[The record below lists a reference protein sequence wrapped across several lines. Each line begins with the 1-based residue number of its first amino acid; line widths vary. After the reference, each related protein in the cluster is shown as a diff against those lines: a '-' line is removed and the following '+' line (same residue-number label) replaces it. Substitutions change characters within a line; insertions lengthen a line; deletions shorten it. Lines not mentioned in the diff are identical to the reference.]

1 VDPEVVNES
10 GRDDLRAEAAG
21 ITAERKLARKALARE
36 LKGLERLAKN
46 IGVGIALISRDY
58 RTLWANDFLKEIFG
72 EVEGK
77 ACYSAYNQ
85 QPSVCPWCG
94 VRQIFELGAETVVTE
109 AVGEDKEG
117 EQVWSQI
124 IATPVYDEKGE
135 IIAAIEAV
143 MPITERK
150 RAEMALAESEE
161 KYRLL
166 IENANEVIAVAQ
178 DGFLKIFNDRAVEL
192 SGYSREELESK
203 PFVELIYPED
213 RNLVLENYSK
223 RLRGIDIPR
232 VYDFRVVDKSG
243 KIKWV
248 QISAVPITWMGR
260 SASLMFLSD
269 VTDRKRAEEAYH
281 TLVEQSLQ
289 GLVILQEGRI
299 VFANQALAQMLGYTL
314 HELLSLSHSE
324 VHAIVHP
331 GDRNKIWGRYRNRLK
346 GRQLPEHYEFRA
358 IRKDGT
364 AIWLELYTKLIDYQ
378 GKAAIQATFID
389 ITDRKA
395 VEEALRKAKE
405 AAETAT
411 RTKSEFLA
419 SMSHEIRTP
428 MNAVV
433 GITGLLLETEL
444 SQEQEEYVETIRD
457 SGEAVLSLM
466 NDILDLSK
474 IEGRRMELER
484 RPIELLGCIKASL
497 AIVASYAHEKG
508 LKLSLKIEGIIPEM
522 IFGDSLRLKQVL
534 VNLLTN
540 AVKFT
545 EKGQV
550 TVNVSGQRLEGD
562 GYRIHFAVIDTG
574 IGIPAEKMS
583 CLFHPFSQV
592 DASIARR
599 YGGSGLGLAIS
610 KQLVEMMGGE
620 IWAESW
626 PGKGSTFHF
635 TILTQATAAKPA
647 EAEPVLAPS
656 PRLGAKHS
664 PRPLSILLAEDNIMS
679 KKITLQILKK
689 IGYAADV
696 ASNGLEVLAALER
709 HPYDVILMDVQMPKM
724 DGIEAARKIR
734 ERWPK
739 GPKIVAITAH
749 ALQGDRERCLA
760 AGMDDF
766 ISKPVKLEKLRAML
780 ASYP

>member
-1 VDPEVVNES
+1 MYPGAKASGISPEDEKAC
-10 GRDDLRAEAAG
+10 R
-21 ITAERKLARKALARE
+21 ALAKE

-58 RTLWANDFLKEIFG
+58 RTLWANDLLKEIFG
-72 EVEGK
+72 DIEGTT
-77 ACYSAYNQ
+77 CYSAYNQ

-94 VRQIFELGAETVVTE
+94 VRQVFETGREKAVTE
-109 AVGEDKEG
+109 AAGMDKDG
-117 EQVWSQI
+117 NQVWSQI
-124 IATPVYDEKGE
+124 VATPVYDEDGDV
-135 IIAAIEAV
+135 IAAIEAV

-178 DGFLKIFNDRAVEL
+178 DGFLKIFNDRAMEI

-203 PFVELIYPED
+203 PFVEIIYPED
-213 RNLVLENYSK
+213 RDLVLASYFQ
-223 RLRGIDIPR
+223 RLRGKDIPR

-248 QISAVPITWMGR
+248 QISAVFITWMGR
-260 SASLMFLSD
+260 PASLIFLSD
-269 VTDRKRAEEAYH
+269 VTDRKGAEEAYH

-299 VFANQALAQMLGYTL
+299 VFANRAIGQMWGSSPQ
-314 HELLSLSHSE
+314 ELLALSEKE
-324 VHAIVHP
+324 VHALVYP
-331 GDRNKIWGRYRNRLK
+331 DDRAAVWRRYRDRLK
-346 GRQLPEHYEFRA
+346 GGRLPEHYEFRG

-364 AIWLELYTKLIDYQ
+364 VNWLEVYSKLIDYQ
-378 GKAAIQATFID
+378 GEPAVQATFID

-395 VEEALRKAKE
+395 VEEALRQAKV

-428 MNAVV
+428 LNAVV
-433 GITGLLLETEL
+433 GVTGLLQETPL
-444 SQEQEEYVETIRD
+444 GQEQREYVETIRS
-457 SGEAVLSLM
+457 SGEAVLSIM

-474 IEGRRMELER
+474 IESERMELESL
-484 RPIELLGCIKASL
+484 PLELQSSIKASI
-497 AIVASYAHEKG
+497 AIVSSFAHEKG
-508 LKLSLKIEGIIPEM
+508 LKLSQKMDKDVPGTIL
-522 IFGDSLRLKQVL
+522 GDSMHLKQIL
-534 VNLLTN
+534 VNLLNN

-545 EKGQV
+545 DRGEVTLHISSEK
-550 TVNVSGQRLEGD
+550 LEG
-562 GYRIHFAVIDTG
+562 GRYRIHFAVNDTG
-574 IGIPAEKMS
+574 MGIPPEKMS
-583 CLFHPFSQV
+583 SLFQPFSQA

-599 YGGSGLGLAIS
+599 YGGTGLGLAIS
-610 KQLVEMMGGE
+610 KRLVELMGGK

-626 PGKGSTFHF
+626 PGRGSTFHF
-635 TILTQATAAKPA
+635 TILSEASAAKPLPAAA
-647 EAEPVLAPS
+647 EAGSALPS
-656 PRLGAKHS
+656 RAGTASGPSQG
-664 PRPLSILLAEDNIMS
+664 RPLSILLAEDNIMS
-679 KKITLQILKK
+679 KKIILQILKK
-689 IGYAADV
+689 IGYSADV
-696 ASNGLEVLAALER
+696 ASNGQEVLAALER

-724 DGIEAARKIR
+724 DGIEAARRIR
-734 ERWPK
+734 ERWSN

-749 ALQGDRERCLA
+749 ALQGDKERCLA

-780 ASYP
+780 ASYA

>member
-1 VDPEVVNES
+1 MDP
-10 GRDDLRAEAAG
+10 GAKAAG
-21 ITAERKLARKALARE
+21 IAPDDERAYKALAKE
-36 LKGLERLAKN
+36 LKGLDRLAKN

-58 RTLWANDFLKEIFG
+58 RTLWANDLLKDIFG

-77 ACYSAYNQ
+77 ACYSTYNQ

-94 VRQIFELGAETVVTE
+94 VRQIFETGREKAVTE
-109 AVGEDKEG
+109 AAGKDKDG
-117 EQVWSQI
+117 NQVWSQI
-124 IATPVYDEKGE
+124 VATPVYDEEGD

-150 RAEMALAESEE
+150 RSEMALAESEE

-178 DGFLKIFNDRAVEL
+178 DGFLKIFNDRAVEI

-203 PFVELIYPED
+203 PFAEIIYPED
-213 RNLVLENYSK
+213 RDLVLGSYFK
-223 RLRGIDIPR
+223 RLRGKDIPR
-232 VYDFRVVDKSG
+232 VYDFRIVDKSG

-248 QISAVPITWMGR
+248 QINAVFITWMGR
-260 SASLMFLSD
+260 PASLIFLSD

-299 VFANQALAQMLGYTL
+299 VFANRAIGQMWGSSPQDLLAL
-314 HELLSLSHSE
+314 SKKD
-324 VHAIVHP
+324 VHALVYP
-331 GDRNKIWGRYRNRLK
+331 DDRTAVWRRYRDRLK
-346 GRQLPEHYEFRA
+346 GGLLPEHYEFRG

-364 AIWLELYTKLIDYQ
+364 INWLEVYSKLIDYQ
-378 GKAAIQATFID
+378 GKPAIQATFID

-395 VEEALRKAKE
+395 AEEALLQAKV

-433 GITGLLLETEL
+433 GVTGLLLETPL
-444 SQEQEEYVETIRD
+444 GQEQREYVETIRN
-457 SGEAVLSLM
+457 SGEAVLSIM

-474 IEGRRMELER
+474 IEGERMDLER
-484 RPIELLGCIKASL
+484 LPLELQSCIKAAI
-497 AIVASYAHEKG
+497 AIVSSYAHEKG
-508 LKLSLKIEGIIPEM
+508 LKLSQKMDKDVPET
-522 IFGDSLRLKQVL
+522 ILGDSMRLKQIL
-534 VNLLTN
+534 VNLLNN

-545 EKGQV
+545 DEGEVTLYISSEK
-550 TVNVSGQRLEGD
+550 LEG
-562 GYRIHFAVIDTG
+562 RKFKIHFAVNDTG
-574 IGIPAEKMS
+574 MGIPREKMS
-583 CLFHPFSQV
+583 SLFQPFSQA

-599 YGGSGLGLAIS
+599 YGGTGLGLAIS
-610 KQLVEMMGGE
+610 KRLVELMGGK

-635 TILTQATAAKPA
+635 TILSEAAAAKPLPA
-647 EAEPVLAPS
+647 AADPSLALPSRAGIAPGPS
-656 PRLGAKHS
+656 PG
-664 PRPLSILLAEDNIMS
+664 RPLSILLAEDNIMS
-679 KKITLQILKK
+679 KKIILQILKK
-689 IGYAADV
+689 IGYSADV
-696 ASNGLEVLAALER
+696 ASNGQEVLAALER
-709 HPYDVILMDVQMPKM
+709 HHYDVILMDVQMPKM

-734 ERWPK
+734 ERWSN

-749 ALQGDRERCLA
+749 ALQGDKERCLA

-766 ISKPVKLEKLRAML
+766 ISKPVKLEKLRAKL
-780 ASYP
+780 ASYA